1 MRYQDKTKS
10 CFDDITPS
18 HFVNDDPM
26 PAIDIIKKP
35 YTFVTVDFQSNNL
48 FDSLIKQSRTSF
60 WKHKHSNANPFNH
73 TSSRSFRATDIPHRK
88 NADEFIESKP
98 ITRTLP
104 ALSNRRELWRC
115 LTSSW
120 ISFYPPPAL
129 LSPHIVP
136 RNLTRHRL
144 HFVAPFNI

>member
-1 MRYQDKTKS
+1 MLRWHNHLPFREWWSNACYWYYQKTVYI
-10 CFDDITPS
+10 CYI
-18 HFVNDDPM
+18 
-26 PAIDIIKKP
+26 
-35 YTFVTVDFQSNNL
+35 DFQ
-48 FDSLIKQSRTSF
+48 SLIKQSRTSF

-144 HFVAPFNI
+144 HFAVAPFNI